1 MSAGNRRYMLVLKY
15 YDECILA
22 AIQYYSTQV
31 YSFIVSE
38 HSYRTQRI
46 RVNNRRLKIKN
57 TLLFSMIISVSPVLV
72 FVRFAIRFK
81 AYLVKIN
88 KQKKTNTSTP
98 ATETFYFFGAI

>member
-1 MSAGNRRYMLVLKY
+1 
-15 YDECILA
+15 
-22 AIQYYSTQV
+22 
-31 YSFIVSE
+31 
-38 HSYRTQRI
+38 
-46 RVNNRRLKIKN
+46 
-57 TLLFSMIISVSPVLV
+57 MIISVSPVLV